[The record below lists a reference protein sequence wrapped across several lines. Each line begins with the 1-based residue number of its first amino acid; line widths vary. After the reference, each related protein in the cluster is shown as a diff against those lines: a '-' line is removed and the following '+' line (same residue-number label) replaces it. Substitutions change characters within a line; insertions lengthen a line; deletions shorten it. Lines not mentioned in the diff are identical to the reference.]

1 MTVQERLKTYIKYKK
16 MSVRSFE
23 IKCGLSTSYISNI
36 RISIQPDK
44 VNSISKHFPD
54 LNTGWLLT
62 GEGEMLKTTNNNSSS
77 NKPFSDREISNGIHI
92 PLLPVSAQAGSLN
105 DFVMSIKK
113 NECEIIISPIVGA
126 DYAISIAGNSMAP
139 EYPSGSKILI
149 KKINE
154 SAFIEWGKVYVL
166 DTVNGTIVKQVRPSE
181 KENYLK
187 CVSINPD
194 QETYA
199 PFEVDSR
206 YIIGMYRVLMCMS
219 IK

>member
-1 MTVQERLKTYIKYKK
+1 MSVKERIGLFIKYKNI
-16 MSVRSFE
+16 SVRKFE
-23 IKCGLSTSYISNI
+23 LTCGLSLGYINNMRVSM
-36 RISIQPDK
+36 QPDK
-44 VNSISKHFPD
+44 VTRIASNYPE
-54 LNTGWLLT
+54 LNTGWLMT
-62 GEGEMLKTTNNNSSS
+62 GEGEMLKEIPTNSS

-166 DTVNGTIVKQVRPSE
+166 DTVNGTIVKQVIPSE

-206 YIIGMYRVLMCMS
+206 YIIGMYRVLLCMS